1 MFNNKR
7 CSFTRKSV
15 SSAPV
20 LSAYTITL
28 GWQENSH
35 HRHGDLALK
44 YRLESSSR
52 NFCNLKKNRM
62 SQTSGQVTTY
72 LSHTHTHAHT
82 HTRAHTHT
90 ACISS
95 ADRRINPQMRA
106 SASESGLGDYKQSQE
121 RKLKLSCMICGWGEC
136 NMGKNVNALYMFGCN
151 KCTIFNI
158 FWSHMITIWDKQNFI
173 YVLIHGI
180 SWHLTLEFKQKSH

>member
-28 GWQENSH
+28 GWHENSH

-72 LSHTHTHAHT
+72 LSHTHTHTHT

-90 ACISS
+90 HTQLASAQRTDVLTRKWELLLQNLVWVTINRVRRGNWSFHVWFVVEVNAIWQKMSMHYICLVATNHALFSISS
-95 ADRRINPQMRA
+95 EA
-106 SASESGLGDYKQSQE
+106 
-121 RKLKLSCMICGWGEC
+121 
-136 NMGKNVNALYMFGCN
+136 
-151 KCTIFNI
+151 
-158 FWSHMITIWDKQNFI
+158 IW
-173 YVLIHGI
+173 
-180 SWHLTLEFKQKSH
+180 